1 MRKKIFQLNSKTKK
15 TKMHKLLP
23 FRQYDEK
30 DVINLFKLDLGSE
43 ALTGLKPNATAFSKK
58 NWSGTAVDVKS
69 TNDWYS
75 TDPAGLHTAS
85 HNSQSYLGAIGS
97 NDQGNAS
104 KWGSFYP
111 EAPMAVQASTA
122 SSGFLGITLR
132 PTLAYDENDEKLSS
146 YPIKKDELQCVLPGE
161 AVPVVTRGFFTLTGN
176 AVTTAAVGDILT
188 LGADGTFNTPTGE
201 EIAVDAA
208 GRSGPTDAITATS
221 SFGVGR
227 VLAVGAAGTTKPAA
241 IFVQLLGSASA

>member
-1 MRKKIFQLNSKTKK
+1 
-15 TKMHKLLP
+15 MHKLLP

-30 DVINLFKLDLGSE
+30 DVINLFKLDLSG
-43 ALTGLKPNATAFSKK
+43 ATLTSLKPGDSTGFTEK

-75 TDPAGLHTAS
+75 TDPAGLHTDS
-85 HNSQSYLGAIGS
+85 HTAQSYLGAIGS

-111 EAPMAVQASTA
+111 EAPMAIEASTA

-161 AVPVVTRGFFTLTGN
+161 AVPVVTRGFFTLTGD
-176 AVTTAAVGDILT
+176 AVTGTATVGDILT
-188 LGADGTFNTPTGE
+188 LAADGTFTTAGKTSITVDSSTDTGSDGN
-201 EIAVDAA
+201 VDT
-208 GRSGPTDAITATS
+208 STVTATS
-221 SFGVGR
+221 DFGVGR